1 MAALESMKELKA
13 AAAEASKISMQDLEA
28 AAQQLVKP
36 EGLTLKQT
44 EEGGKTRWSFQDEAP
59 PQDERPINDD
69 VAIKSCG
76 ATVGVGLFARR
87 KLEGGS
93 VILRNEPIAHAA
105 RGFDGARCDVCLAPV
120 SKSVKCK
127 GCAAVV
133 YCGKACATSAASK
146 EHVANGEC
154 AAAAA
159 LPKILPTCL
168 LAARVLRKMRADPAI
183 NKYVSALKRKSNLDG
198 DDELQAAAQV
208 VKKLSGENDES
219 ACASV
224 LAVLQRNAHS
234 VCDDELREV
243 GVALYPRAVTAA
255 NHSCRPNV
263 WPRFRFTVSKAP
275 VLEYA
280 VLSSVEANKE
290 LTHEYADLL
299 DEHRRESLR
308 KNYGFVCACDECAFA
323 SKAREAAR
331 SQLRTKRDAMEA
343 HLKRE
348 DWEKAADLAEDV
360 ARLEG
365 FWAPGHPYTALHR
378 LRCAKLQNLVGNET
392 AAQVH
397 IMLALVRLV
406 VSHGKESSLAKEAAD
421 MQARVIHKREG
432 RTLVEDA
439 SSDDD
444 YDWRK
449 GMRPW

>member
-1 MAALESMKELKA
+1 MM
-13 AAAEASKISMQDLEA
+13 
-28 AAQQLVKP
+28 
-36 EGLTLKQT
+36 
-44 EEGGKTRWSFQDEAP
+44 
-59 PQDERPINDD
+59 
-69 VAIKSCG
+69 
-76 ATVGVGLFARR
+76 
-87 KLEGGS
+87 
-93 VILRNEPIAHAA
+93 
-105 RGFDGARCDVCLAPV
+105 
-120 SKSVKCK
+120 
-127 GCAAVV
+127 
-133 YCGKACATSAASK
+133 
-146 EHVANGEC
+146 
-154 AAAAA
+154 
-159 LPKILPTCL
+159 
-168 LAARVLRKMRADPAI
+168 
-183 NKYVSALKRKSNLDG
+183 
-198 DDELQAAAQV
+198 AAAQV
-208 VKKLSGENDES
+208 VKKLSGEADER
-219 ACASV
+219 CCQEV

-243 GVALYPRAVTAA
+243 GVALYPREVTAA
-255 NHSCRPNV
+255 NHSCRPNI

-299 DEHRRESLR
+299 DADRRESLR

-331 SQLRTKRDAMEA
+331 TELRRKRDAMEA